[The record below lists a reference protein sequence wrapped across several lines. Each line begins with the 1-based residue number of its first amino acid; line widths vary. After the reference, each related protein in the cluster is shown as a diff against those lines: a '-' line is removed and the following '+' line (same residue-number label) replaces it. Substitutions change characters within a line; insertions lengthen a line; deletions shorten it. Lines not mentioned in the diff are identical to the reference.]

1 MCYNIYSKGVDNM
14 KKYIPLEK
22 MSKREQRAY
31 YAQMRGSPIPPSR
44 RGKTPREYKEY
55 LQKKRMEREVKGY
68 E

>member
-1 MCYNIYSKGVDNM
+1 M

-22 MSKREQRAY
+22 MSKKEQRVY

-55 LQKKRMEREVKGY
+55 LQKKRMEREVKDY